1 MLSKNVGE
9 DGKENARLDY
19 SDGDYYTRTIHN
31 GDTIYGQ
38 RNGSPFQEVD
48 FPVLRKE
55 FLSAEDKAK
64 KKQAESKKVK
74 DSNSTTNTINTP
86 QLTIDGNT
94 TTYREDNPYTRPRYY
109 RREFNTNN
117 AGVQVPTYFS
127 GSDPEDL
134 KKVRDYALVNKGPY
148 FQAQK
153 IFNLIDQGQLKRK
166 GGTINKYEKGTRGV
180 ARTNQEQHALDM
192 TRLPKRN
199 IFQHMLGISP
209 NSYNT
214 GRFYNNASGVKTPET
229 VSRHITPFGRDE
241 TLINKPVSYGN
252 LTSRRTIHKGDTTY
266 TQPNGY
272 ETKNPSFINSF
283 TQADKRYWDGLEGVQ
298 SKQQGGQV
306 QQQDANKETLVA
318 DFVVRYLKT
327 MGVPEEMIVT
337 PEGSVNPEYEE
348 ELTAVI
354 TEIDSP
360 EF

>member
-1 MLSKNVGE
+1 MKMMREAAQQQRDSY
-9 DGKENARLDY
+9 D
-19 SDGDYYTRTIHN
+19 TRET
-31 GDTIYGQ
+31 
-38 RNGSPFQEVD
+38 F
-48 FPVLRKE
+48 
-55 FLSAEDKAK
+55 
-64 KKQAESKKVK
+64 ESKWMKPVE
-74 DSNSTTNTINTP
+74 TQPTP
-86 QLTIDGNT
+86 GTGYGIG
-94 TTYREDNPYTRPRYY
+94 R
-109 RREFNTNN
+109 
-117 AGVQVPTYFS
+117 S
-127 GSDPEDL
+127 SI
-134 KKVRDYALVNKGPY
+134 
-148 FQAQK
+148 QK
-153 IFNLIDQGQLKRK
+153 N

-306 QQQDANKETLVA
+306 QQQGANKETLVA

-354 TEIDSP
+354 TELDSP
-360 EF
+360 EFWEAYQKSPDEVVKQVVREKNPNAVTMARKGAKLQRLSQLRIYKK